1 MSYNPFQA
9 EPKELMSDSLRE
21 TFIAEENQLTELENT
36 FILAS
41 LVFEDGTSLI
51 GNILGIEFG
60 DNPKLD
66 VKILT
71 QNCFKFINNVLFARN
86 LVKSIYL
93 TCAEEVIEIPGPFKL
108 NCLKIVEMDY
118 QNRACVLAI
127 DLFKDCP

>member
-21 TFIAEENQLTELENT
+21 TFIAEENQLAELENT

-41 LVFEDGTSLI
+41 LIFEDGTSLM

-71 QNCFKFINNVLFARN
+71 QNCFKFINNMLFARN
-86 LVKSIYL
+86 LIKSIYL

-127 DLFKDCP
+127 DLFKDRP

>member
-71 QNCFKFINNVLFARN
+71 QNCFKFINNMLFARN

-93 TCAEEVIEIPGPFKL
+93 TCAEEVIQIPGPFKL

>member
-86 LVKSIYL
+86 LIKSIYL

>member
-21 TFIAEENQLTELENT
+21 TFIAEENQLAELENT

-71 QNCFKFINNVLFARN
+71 QNCFKFINNMLFARN

-93 TCAEEVIEIPGPFKL
+93 TCAEEVIERPGPFKL

>member
-1 MSYNPFQA
+1 MSYSPFQA

-21 TFIAEENQLTELENT
+21 TFIAEENQLAELENT

-86 LVKSIYL
+86 LIKSIYL
-93 TCAEEVIEIPGPFKL
+93 TCAEEVIAIPGPFKL

>member
-21 TFIAEENQLTELENT
+21 TFIAEENQLAELENT

-41 LVFEDGTSLI
+41 LIFEDGTSLM

-71 QNCFKFINNVLFARN
+71 QNCFKFINNMLFARN
-86 LVKSIYL
+86 LIKSIYL
-93 TCAEEVIEIPGPFKL
+93 TCAEEVIEIPRPFKL

-127 DLFKDCP
+127 DLFKDRP

>member
-21 TFIAEENQLTELENT
+21 TFIAEENQLAELENT

-71 QNCFKFINNVLFARN
+71 QNCFKFINNMLFARN

>member
-71 QNCFKFINNVLFARN
+71 QNCFKFINNMLFARN
-86 LVKSIYL
+86 LVKLIYL

>member
-71 QNCFKFINNVLFARN
+71 QNCFKFINNMLFARN